1 MRPVFCIAL
10 LITIVTLGWGAAPT
24 AHAQDPPDDL
34 TTLSL
39 EELMALEVIPI
50 DVLGTHIH
58 VAGEWMVGY
67 KFSYMQMSER
77 SGAQNAAEGYMMRPT
92 RMDMAMHMVE
102 LMYGLTDRLTLM
114 AMLPYR
120 RLHMKSRTQSG
131 ESFTTQS
138 AGIGDVQVMG
148 HYALYKKNADYLIAK
163 AALSLPT
170 GSIDARDEGPA
181 GADQR
186 LPYPMQLGAG
196 TYGLILDLTCIDQV
210 YNWAWGA
217 HATGTFR
224 LGRNDRS
231 YRPGHEYHLGAWITR
246 RLTDWMAPLLHAD
259 LHVRRDVEGAD
270 PALNPS
276 MMPTADPDRQ
286 GSAHF
291 TLGPGLSFYV
301 PGGTLEGQ
309 RLALKAPVPVYESR
323 NGAPLERNW
332 RVTLIWQWTF

>member
-1 MRPVFCIAL
+1 MVI
-10 LITIVTLGWGAAPT
+10 LIGCGATPS

-34 TTLSL
+34 TELSL

-67 KFSYMQMSER
+67 RFSRMQMSEHDGVR
-77 SGAQNAAEGYMMRPT
+77 EESQKFMMTPAT
-92 RMDMAMHMVE
+92 MSMAMHMVE

-114 AMLPYR
+114 AMLPYQ
-120 RLHMKSRTQSG
+120 RLSMKSRTKDGST
-131 ESFTTQS
+131 FVTRS
-138 AGIGDVQVMG
+138 AGIGDVQVMA

-170 GSIDARDEGPA
+170 GSIDARDDTPA

-196 TYGLILDLTCIDQV
+196 TYGLILDLTYIDQA

-217 HATGTFR
+217 HATSTFR
-224 LGRNDRS
+224 FGRNDHS
-231 YRPGHEYHLGAWITR
+231 YRPGDEYHLGTWITR
-246 RLTDWMAPLLHAD
+246 RLTEWMAPLLHAD
-259 LHVRRDVEGAD
+259 LHVTRDVVGAD
-270 PALNPS
+270 PALDPA
-276 MMPTADPDRQ
+276 MMPTADPARQ
-286 GSAHF
+286 GAIHF

-301 PGGTLEGQ
+301 PSGALEGQ
-309 RLALKAPVPVYESR
+309 RLALKAPLPIY
-323 NGAPLERNW
+323 APHMGRPLKRSW
-332 RVTLIWQWTF
+332 KASLVWQWTF